1 MFRQE
6 IQNAFGQFAM
16 IENDKEK
23 SMENEEMN
31 APVRKTP
38 KVRSSVASDTDTTA
52 TSKRSR
58 KKIEE
63 PIVAVEKQQLKQST
77 KTALLMVAA
86 FLVGSVL
93 TYTFTANSEPTVEV
107 SASTF
112 AEISTGKVPLTEKEL
127 ISAVKQ
133 LGVDVYWAGPV
144 EGAKYTLSAPAEGQ
158 VYVRYLPKGEGL
170 TDTKPNYLVIATYA
184 TPDAFTA
191 TQAAGNQTNG
201 VTFISTQGAAV
212 FYSKDAPTNVY
223 VAYPNIDIQIEV
235 FSPIAQ
241 TALDIASKQGA
252 LRLVM

>member
-1 MFRQE
+1 
-6 IQNAFGQFAM
+6 M
-16 IENDKEK
+16 IENDKEVQ
-23 SMENEEMN
+23 MDNEETK

-38 KVRSSVASDTDTTA
+38 KVRSSVASDSVVAPTV
-52 TSKRSR
+52 KRSR
-58 KKIEE
+58 KKVEE
-63 PIVAVEKQQLKQST
+63 PVVVSPKKIMKQST
-77 KTALLMVAA
+77 KTALLMVGA

-93 TYTFTANSEPTVEV
+93 TYTFTSTSEPAVEV
-107 SASTF
+107 STSTF
-112 AEISTGKVPLTEKEL
+112 AEISSGKVSLTEKEL

-158 VYVRYLPKGEGL
+158 VYVRYLPNGEGL
-170 TDTKPNYLVIATYA
+170 TDTKANYVVIATYA
-184 TPDAFTA
+184 TSDAFTA

-223 VAYPNIDIQIEV
+223 VAYPNIDFQVEV

-252 LRLVM
+252 LRLVK

>member
-1 MFRQE
+1 
-6 IQNAFGQFAM
+6 M
-16 IENDKEK
+16 IENDKENP
-23 SMENEEMN
+23 MENEETN

-38 KVRSSVASDTDTTA
+38 KVRSSAAIDA
-52 TSKRSR
+52 GTSAAPKRSR
-58 KKIEE
+58 KKVEE
-63 PIVAVEKQQLKQST
+63 PVVVNPKKSMKQST

-93 TYTFTANSEPTVEV
+93 TYTVTTNSEPAVKV
-107 SASTF
+107 STSTF
-112 AEISTGKVPLTEKEL
+112 AEISSGKVSLTEKEL
-127 ISAVKQ
+127 VSAVQQ

-158 VYVRYLPKGEGL
+158 VFVRYLPNGEGL
-170 TDTKPNYLVIATYA
+170 TDTKANYVVIATYA
-184 TPDAFTA
+184 ASDAFTS

-201 VTFISTQGAAV
+201 VTFISTQGAAI

-223 VAYPNIDIQIEV
+223 VAYPNIDIQVEV

-252 LRLVM
+252 LRLVK

>member
-1 MFRQE
+1 MKKDEEAEMDNKE
-6 IQNAFGQFAM
+6 I
-16 IENDKEK
+16 K
-23 SMENEEMN
+23 

-38 KVRSSVASDTDTTA
+38 KVRTSVANDSVVA
-52 TSKRSR
+52 PAAKRSR
-58 KKIEE
+58 KKVDE
-63 PIVAVEKQQLKQST
+63 PIAVQPKSSMKPST
-77 KTALLMVAA
+77 KTALLMLAA
-86 FLVGSVL
+86 FIAGSTL
-93 TYTFTANSEPTVEV
+93 TYAFTANSEPTIEA

-112 AEISTGKVPLTEKEL
+112 ADISTGKVSLTEKEL

-144 EGAKYTLSAPAEGQ
+144 DGAKYTISAPAEGQ
-158 VYVRYLPKGEGL
+158 VYVRYLPNGEGL
-170 TDTKPNYLVIATYA
+170 TDTKANYVVIATYA

-223 VAYPNIDIQIEV
+223 VAYPNIDIQVEV

-252 LRLVM
+252 LRLVK

>member
-1 MFRQE
+1 
-6 IQNAFGQFAM
+6 M
-16 IENDKEK
+16 INKKEDVQVNK
-23 SMENEEMN
+23 EETKV
-31 APVRKTP
+31 PVRKTP
-38 KVRSSVASDTDTTA
+38 KVRSSVASDAVVTT
-52 TSKRSR
+52 TPKRSR

-63 PIVAVEKQQLKQST
+63 PVIAVQKKEMKQST

-86 FLVGSVL
+86 FLAGSVL

-133 LGVDVYWAGPV
+133 LGVAVYWAGPV

-158 VYVRYLPKGEGL
+158 VYVRYLPNGEGL
-170 TDTKPNYLVIATYA
+170 TDTKPNYVVIATYA
-184 TPDAFTA
+184 TPDAFTS

-201 VTFISTQGAAV
+201 VTFINTQGAAV

-235 FSPIAQ
+235 FSPIAK
-241 TALDIASKQGA
+241 TALDIASTSGA
-252 LRLVM
+252 LKLVG

>member
-1 MFRQE
+1 
-6 IQNAFGQFAM
+6 
-16 IENDKEK
+16 
-23 SMENEEMN
+23 MENEETK

-38 KVRSSVASDTDTTA
+38 KVRSSVSSNAAMTA
-52 TSKRSR
+52 TPKRSR

-63 PIVAVEKQQLKQST
+63 PIVAAEKQQLKRST

-93 TYTFTANSEPTVEV
+93 TYTFTANSEQSVEV
-107 SASTF
+107 SSSTF
-112 AEISTGKVPLTEKEL
+112 AEVTTGKVPLTEKEL

-133 LGVDVYWAGPV
+133 LAVDVYWAGPV

-158 VYVRYLPKGEGL
+158 VYVRYLPNGEGL
-170 TDTKPNYLVIATYA
+170 TDTKPNYVVIATYA